1 MTSTLSPADAVVTV
15 PFIVKGQTL
24 VGSEEAHTGATGA
37 PWASASIDLDA
48 LVWSR
53 QTPPPLFDVPS
64 AEIIDLLVA
73 TGDLIR
79 EDAHGYMSDAL
90 AGLISVCGASAPL
103 AERNYLDLWKSFEG
117 GLLRFQLDQEVGG
130 PQAVDTWQTIPLLDG
145 TTANIR
151 AFPAR
156 MIHILAGNA
165 PGVASITVA
174 RAALAKGV
182 CLLKMASND
191 LFTAPAILRYLVEAA
206 PGHPLAR
213 SFSAVYW
220 RGGDRAIE
228 STLMRSQFF
237 DKIVVW
243 GGDSAVANA
252 AHYAGPGLELISFDP
267 KNSISFIGHEA
278 FESDHALRE
287 AAEAAATDATL
298 HNQDACS
305 ASRFQFVEGSIDE
318 ADQFCS
324 ILVGQLNVER
334 TKAAAQ
340 SSPVP
345 PDVRE
350 EIDALRSMED
360 YYRVWGR
367 YDGTGMVVRT
377 DEPVG
382 FYPVGRVV
390 NVIPVPS
397 LGDAIKYVNAATQTV
412 GIYPAS
418 RRPQYRDALCNA
430 GVQHV
435 TSLGSAGISR
445 VGVPHD
451 GFYPIARFLR
461 WSRDDD

>member
-1 MTSTLSPADAVVTV
+1 
-15 PFIVKGQTL
+15 
-24 VGSEEAHTGATGA
+24 
-37 PWASASIDLDA
+37 
-48 LVWSR
+48 
-53 QTPPPLFDVPS
+53 
-64 AEIIDLLVA
+64 
-73 TGDLIR
+73 
-79 EDAHGYMSDAL
+79 
-90 AGLISVCGASAPL
+90 
-103 AERNYLDLWKSFEG
+103 
-117 GLLRFQLDQEVGG
+117 
-130 PQAVDTWQTIPLLDG
+130 
-145 TTANIR
+145 
-151 AFPAR
+151 
-156 MIHILAGNA
+156 
-165 PGVASITVA
+165 
-174 RAALAKGV
+174 
-182 CLLKMASND
+182 
-191 LFTAPAILRYLVEAA
+191 
-206 PGHPLAR
+206 
-213 SFSAVYW
+213 
-220 RGGDRAIE
+220 
-228 STLMRSQFF
+228 MRSQFF